1 MDALSITLRDFTP
14 EDRPFLLS
22 AIAALNDHERALHD
36 TRLPGAEIAEAYF
49 AKIHGKI
56 ATDHGSVVVAWNGEE
71 RVGYMACRIEDDDA
85 PAETA
90 DSNLFGYISDVF
102 VSQDMRGRDIAAIL
116 LAEAERRLRT
126 HGVIRMRLGSL
137 AMNHQ
142 AIRAYR
148 KFGFGD
154 YEVVLEKRIG

>member
-1 MDALSITLRDFTP
+1 VDALTIILRDATP

-56 ATDHGSVVVAWNGEE
+56 ATSHGCIVVAFDGDQ

-85 PAETA
+85 PAETP
-90 DSNLFGYISDVF
+90 DSNVFGYISDVF
-102 VSQDMRGRDIAAIL
+102 VVAEMRGRGIAAIL
-116 LAEAERRLRT
+116 VAEAERRVRP
-126 HGVIRMRLGSL
+126 HGVTRLRLGSL
-137 AMNHQ
+137 ANNAQ

-148 KFGFGD
+148 KAGFGD
-154 YEVVLEKRIG
+154 YEVVLEKRL

>member
-1 MDALSITLRDFTP
+1 VDALSITLRDFTP

-36 TRLPGAEIAEAYF
+36 TRLPGAEIAEVYF
-49 AKIHGKI
+49 NKIHGKI
-56 ATDHGSVVVAWNGEE
+56 ATAHGCIVVAFDGDR

-90 DSNLFGYISDVF
+90 DSNVFGYISDVF
-102 VSQDMRGRDIAAIL
+102 VVSEMRGQNIAAIL
-116 LAEAERRLRT
+116 VAEAERRVRP
-126 HGVIRMRLGSL
+126 HGVTRLRLGSL
-137 AMNHQ
+137 ANNAQ

-148 KFGFGD
+148 KAGFGD
-154 YEVVLEKRIG
+154 YEVVLEKRL